1 MSDYARRFWG
11 DSKYQDL
18 AIEYERNIETQ
29 TPSVVSSRRFC
40 PCLDLM
46 PNGAVCS
53 WGATAVTY
61 RRYEGPSVRNI

>member
-1 MSDYARRFWG
+1 MSDYARRFWS
-11 DSKYQDL
+11 DSKYQEL

-46 PNGAVCS
+46 NDGAVCA
-53 WGATAVTY
+53 WTATAVTY
-61 RRYEGPSVRNI
+61 RSYEGPSVRNI